1 MTNFKPNSATKK
13 NSLEL
18 KELKEENIVK
28 QKTKKKKIDSKKSVK
43 KKGFLSLIFTNL
55 KKKLMV
61 EIKKQKKL
69 K

>member
-55 KKKLMV
+55 
-61 EIKKQKKL
+61 
-69 K
+69 